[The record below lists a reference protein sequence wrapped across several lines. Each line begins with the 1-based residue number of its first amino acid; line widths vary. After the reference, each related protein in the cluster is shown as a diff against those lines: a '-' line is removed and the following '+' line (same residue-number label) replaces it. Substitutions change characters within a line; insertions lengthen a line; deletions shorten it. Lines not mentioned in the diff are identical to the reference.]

1 MFWGNVINWNLWCH
15 FPSIQSTVYLQAHS
29 AKEAI
34 QYNYSF
40 LISSKSCAMAFP
52 NSLVFNIAFSV
63 SSIPSNYI
71 RPASNRLNL
80 DGVYLDDCIPQ
91 IDLRCLNGSNRSD
104 VVKQTGQACQDYG
117 FFQVFHKHHIQDSYP
132 LESNILVHF
141 WPVWRLKTMAIQKR
155 WWTICYACQGN
166 FSICLSERL
175 KNYSDDPMKATRIS
189 ASFNLKSE

>member
-1 MFWGNVINWNLWCH
+1 
-15 FPSIQSTVYLQAHS
+15 
-29 AKEAI
+29 
-34 QYNYSF
+34 
-40 LISSKSCAMAFP
+40 MALP

-117 FFQVFHKHHIQDSYP
+117 FFQI
-132 LESNILVHF
+132 ENN
-141 WPVWRLKTMAIQKR
+141 
-155 WWTICYACQGN
+155 GN
-166 FSICLSERL
+166 PEEVMDEVLCLSRQFFHLPE
-175 KNYSDDPMKATRIS
+175 
-189 ASFNLKSE
+189 